1 MKVLMFYSQ
10 NVLLNKQIIKQ
21 INKEITYQ
29 SQQCRENWTWLHA
42 QILQIS
48 HYSPNQIHSVH

>member
-1 MKVLMFYSQ
+1 MKALMFYSI
-10 NVLLNKQIIKQ
+10 NILINKQ

-29 SQQCRENWTWLHA
+29 SLQCRENWTWLHA

-48 HYSPNQIHSVH
+48 HYSPNQIHPVH

>member
-1 MKVLMFYSQ
+1 MKALMFYSI
-10 NVLLNKQIIKQ
+10 NILINKQ

-29 SQQCRENWTWLHA
+29 SLQCRENWTWLHA